1 MSTFTRIIIVI
12 IEFLALAVFEF
23 FFIRMQLKRYTKL
36 KWYQN
41 KESRLKKFKIFTCI
55 FYPVLNVLF
64 IIAFLF
70 MFPNHIFLCYNKLI
84 FLGGVVIAIIS
95 LLLVFSWIMED
106 NLTSLKANMIIIFT
120 FLFIPLSLTMSILPI
135 LTDFNNYIV
144 LETTEQTENITNF
157 DTITKLNDRNDNVI
171 CLINYKDKASD
182 VIYEYQ
188 INHFSLSDTTS
199 ISKLTT
205 TTTYELVELKNNKKY
220 TETKITYSIYVNPDI
235 LIDSTKN

>member
-1 MSTFTRIIIVI
+1 MSTLIRIIIVI

-23 FFIRMQLKRYTKL
+23 FFIRMQLKRYKKL
-36 KWYQN
+36 KWHQN

-55 FYPVLNVLF
+55 FYSVLNVLF

-70 MFPNHIFLCYNKLI
+70 MFPDHIFLCYNKLI
-84 FLGGVVIAIIS
+84 FIGGLVITIIFLLLTFYLFIDENLTNLKYTMILVFIFLVVPFSLTASIIS
-95 LLLVFSWIMED
+95 LQ
-106 NLTSLKANMIIIFT
+106 
-120 FLFIPLSLTMSILPI
+120 
-135 LTDFNNYIV
+135 TDFNNYIV

-205 TTTYELVELKNNKKY
+205 TTTYELVELKNNKNY
-220 TETKITYSIYVNPDI
+220 TEVKTTYTMYVNPDI
-235 LIDSTKN
+235 LIDSTKK